1 MSSAQELFDELSA
14 PFPADYIE
22 WRVGSTN
29 QDKTKGMALAYLNAR
44 AVMDR
49 LDTIC
54 GPGNWQCKY
63 SHANGKTV
71 CDLGILIE
79 NERGFEWVWKADGAG
94 DTDFEAEKGAL
105 SDAFKRSAVRWG
117 LGRYLYELPAKWV
130 QIEQRGRS
138 YVIKDDEFGKLKHAY
153 EDFCQQ
159 CGWGIRAGVYVYRV
173 LRGCIDEFVTSQAD
187 VATFREKNSGLIAQL
202 PVAMRRHLN
211 ETLDRIGAPT
221 AEAAE

>member
-1 MSSAQELFDELSA
+1 MDAQSVFDELAA
-14 PFPADYIE
+14 PFPKDFIE

-29 QDKTKGMALAYLNAR
+29 QDKSKGLALAYIDAR

-49 LDTIC
+49 LDSVC
-54 GPGNWQCKY
+54 GPANWQCKY

-71 CDLGILIE
+71 CDLGVRLE
-79 NERGFEWVWKADGAG
+79 GEWIWKADGAG

-105 SDAFKRSAVRWG
+105 SDAFKRAAVRFG
-117 LGRYLYELPAKWV
+117 IGRYLYDLPSKWV
-130 QIEQRGRS
+130 ETELRGKTA
-138 YVIKDDEFGKLKHAY
+138 VIKKEELGKLEHAY

-173 LRGCIDEFVTSQAD
+173 LRGCIAEFVTSPSD

-202 PVAMRRHLN
+202 PVAMRRHLE
-211 ETLDRIGAPT
+211 ETLDRIGAPV